1 MSVVFTTIS
10 DKFIAMCADKQEKS
24 VPKIEKWAAHI
35 AVGIS
40 GDITAGEYIRSSVH
54 QFVAESGITNFNV
67 EDVANL
73 FAQKSGTAE
82 ETVGTTKFIIAQR
95 VSSVQNADRIIVM
108 EDGEVNGF
116 GTHEELLATNEIYR
130 EVYESQTKGG
140 GDFDEKAGE

>member
-24 VPKIEKWAAHI
+24 ASKIEKWAAHI

-40 GDITAGEYIRSSVH
+40 GDMTAGEYIRSSVH
-54 QFVAESGITNFNV
+54 QFVAESGIINFNV

-73 FAQKSGTAE
+73 FAQKSGAAE
-82 ETVGTTKFIIAQR
+82 ETAGTTKFIIAQR